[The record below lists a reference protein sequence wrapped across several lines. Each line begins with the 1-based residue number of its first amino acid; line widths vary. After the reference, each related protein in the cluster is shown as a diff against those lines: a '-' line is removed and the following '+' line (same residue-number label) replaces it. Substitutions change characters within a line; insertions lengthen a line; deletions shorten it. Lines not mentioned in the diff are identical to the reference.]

1 MRVTTWVRALDHFV
15 EACWLL
21 ALVAVPIYFDTLTV
35 RIFEPDKI
43 VLFRNIVMLMVLAV
57 LLRAILTLPAAL
69 ANRTASPSASAIGPG
84 DGGTDVASRAPW
96 WRAEILRRPL
106 LVPVAVFVLV
116 YTAATIHSVLPG
128 ISFWG
133 SYDRSQGLYTWLNYI
148 AFFLILSYQV
158 RRWPQIERIISA
170 LVFGSIPVALYGVIQ
185 HFQWDPVA
193 WGADTS
199 TRVAST
205 LGNSIFLGAYVIMC
219 MPFAA
224 YRLWQAV
231 ERLRAD
237 RWAAQTAAALAT
249 AGAPPTAGGRRTGAG
264 AGTDGARGTQG
275 QGQRRATP
283 ASRAGRQAQTNAG
296 RRDTIT
302 IGANSPPIVPVIGY
316 ALILVLNF
324 AALFWCGSRGPYYGL
339 AAAALVIG
347 FPLTIKFS
355 NPYPAIASIALFIGV
370 IGFPQGLNALQH
382 IASPSGATA
391 AGSSTTAQDAGHLT
405 DITGIS
411 GATGTA
417 EVRVFIWKGSIPLI
431 EHSWLLGW
439 GPETMIYVYAPYY
452 PSGLGHIER
461 SNAAPDRNH
470 DLWLD
475 FLVFSGVL
483 GLAAWV
489 AILGS
494 VTAVLYRLLRR
505 TASRRVTLLCA
516 AIIAAVLAHLV
527 EGSVGIPIVS
537 TLMILWTLF
546 AVLTAVYARPEL
558 RGADA
563 ARRVAVTGAADV
575 PDALATQPREGVLV
589 GAGAAGAAGIGG
601 GGRAQG
607 QQPRRAGGGNG
618 AGPRGGSG
626 QRPRQVARPATY
638 GSSFERLTA
647 GQQGGLLG
655 LIVLLL
661 VAIVGGGLLFT
672 NNVQVVR
679 ADASYKAGQG
689 YDNAASACL
698 SQIQGA
704 LQQYGGAQQAMTQQN
719 TCLGQTATNQQ
730 VLNYTGSTLLPQAL
744 SAFQDATVAQP
755 NQDMYDLWM
764 GKTYL
769 DQATYDLIMQQVK
782 PDQAAQYG
790 ADADIQ
796 FGNAEHTLMV
806 AHGLNPYNA
815 DHPMNLAR
823 MYTIWASQH
832 DPGKWLL
839 ADKYYKIA
847 TELAR
852 NNGRWADE
860 WGRAD
865 LSQAARA
872 GLTTAQRQQIT
883 AQALATF
890 KRAQRADDLLG
901 DAHAWAAQADLQ
913 LAGYNPVSAAG
924 YNADAARESRLA
936 LQTGGFEAAQF
947 VPPTGAG
954 VSPTIIGGLVT
965 ALYNGHDYKGL
976 ATPFRFTAPNVT
988 PPGMASPITLA
999 ISPTL
1004 GLQGPRSPYAATIAS
1019 AQATL
1024 RQKGLLK

>member
-1 MRVTTWVRALDHFV
+1 MRITTWVRALDYFV

-69 ANRTASPSASAIGPG
+69 ANRASMSSASAADSMSI
-84 DGGTDVASRAPW
+84 DGGTDVAKPVPW
-96 WRAEILRRPL
+96 WRTEILRRPL

-133 SYDRSQGLYTWLNYI
+133 SYDRSQGLLTWLSYI

-170 LVFGSIPVALYGVIQ
+170 LVFGSIPVAFYGVMQ

-219 MPFAA
+219 MPFAG

-237 RWAAQTAAALAT
+237 RWAARTSASLATADPSLAT
-249 AGAPPTAGGRRTGAG
+249 AGRRAGVGAG
-264 AGTDGARGTQG
+264 GARGA
-275 QGQRRATP
+275 QGQRRGAP
-283 ASRAGRQAQTNAG
+283 AGRAGRQAQTNVG

-302 IGANSPPIVPVIGY
+302 IGAGNIPPIVPVIGY
-316 ALILVLNF
+316 SLVLILNF
-324 AALFWCGSRGPYYGL
+324 AALYWCGSRGPYYGL
-339 AAAALVIG
+339 LAAAFVVG
-347 FPLTIKFS
+347 FPLMIKFS
-355 NPYPAIASIALFIGV
+355 NPYPAMAGIALAIA
-370 IGFPQGLNALQH
+370 IYLFPQAINVLNH
-382 IASPSGATA
+382 P
-391 AGSSTTAQDAGHLT
+391 SSTTTAVAASSSTAQDAGHLT
-405 DITGIS
+405 DLGVN
-411 GATGTA
+411 GTS

-431 EHSWLLGW
+431 EHNWLLGW

-483 GLAAWV
+483 GLAAWL

-494 VTAVLYRLLRR
+494 VAAVLYRLLRR

-537 TLMILWTLF
+537 TLMILWALLG
-546 AVLTAVYARPEL
+546 VLAAVYARPEL

-563 ARRVAVTGAADV
+563 ARRVAIAAS
-575 PDALATQPREGVLV
+575 PDAPEATPAPQREGVLV
-589 GAGAAGAAGIGG
+589 GAGAAGRPGG
-601 GGRAQG
+601 NSRAQG

-618 AGPRGGSG
+618 AGQRGGAG
-626 QRPRQVARPATY
+626 QRPRQAPRPATY

-689 YDNAASACL
+689 YDNAASNCL

-704 LQQYGGAQQAMTQQN
+704 VQQSGAQQALTQQS

-730 VLNYTGSTLLPQAL
+730 VLNYIGSTLLPGAL
-744 SAFQDATVAQP
+744 TAFQDAIGDQP

-769 DQATYDLIMQQVK
+769 DQATYDLLMQQIK
-782 PDQAAQYG
+782 PAQAAQYS
-790 ADADIQ
+790 ADADTQ

-806 AHGLNPYNA
+806 ARGLNPYNA

-832 DPGKWLL
+832 DPSKWAL
-839 ADKYYKIA
+839 ADQYYKIA
-847 TELAR
+847 TGLAR

-865 LSQAARA
+865 LSQAART

-883 AQALATF
+883 AQALAAF
-890 KRAQRADDLLG
+890 KHAEKADDLLG

-913 LAGYNPVSAAG
+913 LVRYNPTSTSASG

-936 LQTGGFEAAQF
+936 LQTGGFEAPQF
-947 VPPTGAG
+947 APPTGAG

-976 ATPFRFTAPNVT
+976 AAPFRFTAPNVT
-988 PPGMASPITLA
+988 PPGVASPITLA

-1004 GLQGPRSPYAATIAS
+1004 GLQGPQSPYAVTIAS

>member
-1 MRVTTWVRALDHFV
+1 MRVTTWVRALDYFV

-57 LLRAILTLPAAL
+57 LLRAILTLPSVLTGRA
-69 ANRTASPSASAIGPG
+69 TASASSST
-84 DGGTDVASRAPW
+84 DSVTDGTDTARRVPW
-96 WRAEILRRPL
+96 WRAEIMRRPL
-106 LVPVAVFVLV
+106 LIPVAVFVLV

-170 LVFGSIPVALYGVIQ
+170 LVFGSIPVAFYGVMQ

-231 ERLRAD
+231 ERLRATGS
-237 RWAAQTAAALAT
+237 AARASASLAT
-249 AGAPPTAGGRRTGAG
+249 PDVPTSVGGRRTGAG
-264 AGTDGARGTQG
+264 TSGARGA
-275 QGQRRATP
+275 QGQRRGAP
-283 ASRAGRQAQTNAG
+283 AGRAGRQAQTTVG

-302 IGANSPPIVPVIGY
+302 IGAGNIPPIVPVIGY
-316 ALILVLNF
+316 ALILILNF
-324 AALFWCGSRGPYYGL
+324 AALYWCGSRGPYYGL
-339 AAAALVIG
+339 LISVFLVG
-347 FPLTIKFS
+347 FPLLIKFS
-355 NPYPAIASIALFIGV
+355 NPYPAMAGIALSIV
-370 IGFPQGLNALQH
+370 IYLFPQAISVLNQ
-382 IASPSGATA
+382 PSATTA
-391 AGSSTTAQDAGHLT
+391 VAVSSTAQDAGHLT
-405 DITGIS
+405 DL
-411 GATGTA
+411 AVNGTS

-431 EHSWLLGW
+431 EHNWLLGW

-483 GLAAWV
+483 GLAAWL

-494 VTAVLYRLLRR
+494 AAAVLYRLLRR

-546 AVLTAVYARPEL
+546 GVLTAVYARPEL

-563 ARRVAVTGAADV
+563 ARRVAASPATDMAEAT
-575 PDALATQPREGVLV
+575 LAQQREGALV
-589 GAGAAGAAGIGG
+589 GVGATTAG
-601 GGRAQG
+601 RTQG
-607 QQPRRAGGGNG
+607 PQPRRAGSGNANG
-618 AGPRGGSG
+618 SGPRGGSG
-626 QRPRQVARPATY
+626 QRPRQAPRPATY

-661 VAIVGGGLLFT
+661 VAIVGGGLLFW

-689 YDNAASACL
+689 YDNAASTCL
-698 SQIQGA
+698 AQIQGA
-704 LQQYGGAQQAMTQQN
+704 IQQYGAQQAPTQQN
-719 TCLGQTATNQQ
+719 SCLGPSVTVQRVLDYTA
-730 VLNYTGSTLLPQAL
+730 STLLPQAL
-744 SAFQDATVAQP
+744 SAFQDATGAQP

-769 DQATYDLIMQQVK
+769 DQATYDLVMQQVK

-796 FGNAEHTLMV
+796 FGNARDTLLR
-806 AHGLNPYNA
+806 ARALNPRNA

-832 DPGKWLL
+832 DPSKWPL
-839 ADKYYKIA
+839 ADQYYKIA
-847 TELAR
+847 TDLAR
-852 NNGRWADE
+852 NNGRWFDE

-865 LSQAARA
+865 LSQAGRA
-872 GLTTAQRQQIT
+872 GLTPAQRQQIT
-883 AQALATF
+883 ARALATF
-890 KRAQRADDLLG
+890 KRAQKADDLLG
-901 DAHAWAAQADLQ
+901 DAHAFAGQADLR
-913 LAGYNPVSAAG
+913 LAGLYPASASG
-924 YNADAARESRLA
+924 YDADAASEFRKA
-936 LQTGGFEAAQF
+936 LQTGGFE
-947 VPPTGAG
+947 
-954 VSPTIIGGLVT
+954 PTITYLSSTGQLSPAIYGDLVT

-976 ATPFRFTAPNVT
+976 VTPFRFTAPSVT
-988 PPGMASPITLA
+988 PAGVEAPITLA

-1004 GLQGPRSPYAATIAS
+1004 GLQGPQSPYAATIAS

>member
-1 MRVTTWVRALDHFV
+1 MRITTWVRALDYFV

-69 ANRTASPSASAIGPG
+69 ANRASTSSASASDSMSI
-84 DGGTDVASRAPW
+84 DGGTDVAKPVPW
-96 WRAEILRRPL
+96 WRTEFLRRPL

-133 SYDRSQGLYTWLNYI
+133 SYDRSQGLLTWLSYI

-170 LVFGSIPVALYGVIQ
+170 LVFGSIPVAFYGVMQ

-219 MPFAA
+219 MPFAG

-237 RWAAQTAAALAT
+237 RWAARTSASLATADPSLAT
-249 AGAPPTAGGRRTGAG
+249 AGRRAG
-264 AGTDGARGTQG
+264 AGGARGA
-275 QGQRRATP
+275 QGQRRGAP
-283 ASRAGRQAQTNAG
+283 AGRAGRQAQTNVG

-302 IGANSPPIVPVIGY
+302 IGAGNIPPIVPVIGY
-316 ALILVLNF
+316 SLVLILNF
-324 AALFWCGSRGPYYGL
+324 AALYWCGSRGPYYGL
-339 AAAALVIG
+339 LAAAFVVG
-347 FPLTIKFS
+347 FPLMIKFS
-355 NPYPAIASIALFIGV
+355 NPYPAMAGIALAIA
-370 IGFPQGLNALQH
+370 IYLFPQAINVLNH
-382 IASPSGATA
+382 P
-391 AGSSTTAQDAGHLT
+391 SSTTTAVAASSTAQDAGHLT
-405 DITGIS
+405 DLGVN
-411 GATGTA
+411 GTS

-431 EHSWLLGW
+431 EHNWLLGW

-483 GLAAWV
+483 GLAAWL

-494 VTAVLYRLLRR
+494 VAAVLYRLLRR

-546 AVLTAVYARPEL
+546 GVLAAVYARPEL
-558 RGADA
+558 RGGDA
-563 ARRVAVTGAADV
+563 ARRVAMAGSPDV
-575 PDALATQPREGVLV
+575 LEATSAPQREGVLV
-589 GAGAAGAAGIGG
+589 GAGAAG
-601 GGRAQG
+601 RASGNSRVQG

-618 AGPRGGSG
+618 AGSRGGAG
-626 QRPRQVARPATY
+626 QRTRQAPRPATY
-638 GSSFERLTA
+638 GSSFELLTA

-689 YDNAASACL
+689 YDNAASNCL

-704 LQQYGGAQQAMTQQN
+704 VQQAGAQQALTQQS

-730 VLNYTGSTLLPQAL
+730 VLNYTGSTLLPGAL
-744 SAFQDATVAQP
+744 TAFQDAIGAQP

-769 DQATYDLIMQQVK
+769 DQATYDLLMQQIK
-782 PDQAAQYG
+782 PAQAAQYS
-790 ADADIQ
+790 ADADTQ
-796 FGNAEHTLMV
+796 FSNAEHTLMV

-832 DPGKWLL
+832 DPGKWAL
-839 ADKYYKIA
+839 ADQYYKIA
-847 TELAR
+847 TGLAR
-852 NNGRWADE
+852 NNGRWSDE

-865 LSQAARA
+865 LSQAART

-883 AQALATF
+883 AQALAAF
-890 KRAQRADDLLG
+890 KHAEKADDLLG

-913 LAGYNPVSAAG
+913 LVRYNPTSASASG

-936 LQTGGFEAAQF
+936 LQTGGFEAPQF
-947 VPPTGAG
+947 APPTGAG

-976 ATPFRFTAPNVT
+976 AAPFRFTTPNVT
-988 PPGMASPITLA
+988 PPGVASPITLA

-1004 GLQGPRSPYAATIAS
+1004 GLQGPQSPYAVTIAS

>member
-1 MRVTTWVRALDHFV
+1 MRVTTWVRALDLFV

-57 LLRAILTLPAAL
+57 LLRAILTLPSAL
-69 ANRTASPSASAIGPG
+69 ANRATASSPSAADSV
-84 DGGTDVASRAPW
+84 DGRPDVPKRAPW
-96 WRAEILRRPL
+96 WRAEIMRRPL
-106 LVPVAVFVLV
+106 LIPVAVFVLV

-148 AFFLILSYQV
+148 AFFLILSYQL

-170 LVFGSIPVALYGVIQ
+170 LVFGSIPVAFYGVVQ

-224 YRLWQAV
+224 YRLWRAV
-231 ERLRAD
+231 ECLRAGN
-237 RWAAQTAAALAT
+237 AATRTAASLAT
-249 AGAPPTAGGRRTGAG
+249 ASAPLAAGGRRTGAG
-264 AGTDGARGTQG
+264 TGATRGS
-275 QGQRRATP
+275 QGQRRGAP
-283 ASRAGRQAQTNAG
+283 AGRVGRQGQTTVG
-296 RRDTIT
+296 RRDTVT
-302 IGANSPPIVPVIGY
+302 IGGNIPPIVPVIGY
-316 ALILVLNF
+316 ALILILNF
-324 AALFWCGSRGPYYGL
+324 AALYWCGSRGPYYGFL
-339 AAAALVIG
+339 AAALVVG
-347 FPLTIKFS
+347 VPLTMKFS
-355 NPYPAIASIALFIGV
+355 NPYPAMAGIALAIA
-370 IGFPQGLNALQH
+370 IYLFPQAINALNH
-382 IASPSGATA
+382 PSTTTAVAASS
-391 AGSSTTAQDAGHLT
+391 TAQDAGHLT
-405 DITGIS
+405 DLGVN
-411 GATGTA
+411 GTS

-431 EHSWLLGW
+431 EHNWLLGW

-475 FLVFSGVL
+475 FLVFSGIL
-483 GLAAWV
+483 GLAAWL

-494 VTAVLYRLLRR
+494 AAAVLYRLLRR

-563 ARRVAVTGAADV
+563 ARRVVATASA
-575 PDALATQPREGVLV
+575 DALDAAPALQREGVLI
-589 GAGAAGAAGIGG
+589 GASAAGATAVGTAAL
-601 GGRAQG
+601 RQG
-607 QQPRRAGGGNG
+607 QQPRRAGSGNANG
-618 AGPRGGSG
+618 SGPRGASG

-661 VAIVGGGLLFT
+661 VAIVGGGLIFT

-689 YDNAASACL
+689 YDNAASNCL
-698 SQIQGA
+698 GQIQNA
-704 LQQYGGAQQAMTQQN
+704 IQQYGGAQQAMSQPNRQN
-719 TCLGQTATNQQ
+719 CLGAPTVPTNQQ
-730 VLNYTGSTLLPQAL
+730 VLNYIGSPLLPNAL
-744 SAFQDATVAQP
+744 SAFQDATGAQP

-790 ADADIQ
+790 ADADVQ

-806 AHGLNPYNA
+806 ARGLNPYNA

-832 DPGKWLL
+832 DPSKWTL

-847 TELAR
+847 TDLAR

-883 AQALATF
+883 ARALAAF
-890 KRAQRADDLLG
+890 KHAAKADDLLG
-901 DAHAWAAQADLQ
+901 DAHAWAAQGDLQ
-913 LAGYNPVSAAG
+913 LARFGSASA
-924 YNADAARESRLA
+924 YYADAARESRLA
-936 LQTGGFEAAQF
+936 LQTGGFEAPQF

-988 PPGMASPITLA
+988 PADVASPITLA

-1004 GLQGPRSPYAATIAS
+1004 GLQGPQSPYAATIAS

>member
-1 MRVTTWVRALDHFV
+1 MRVTTWVRALDLFV

-57 LLRAILTLPAAL
+57 LLRAILTLPSTL
-69 ANRTASPSASAIGPG
+69 ANRATASSLSAADSV
-84 DGGTDVASRAPW
+84 DGGIDVVRPVPW

-106 LVPVAVFVLV
+106 LIPVAVFVLV

-170 LVFGSIPVALYGVIQ
+170 LVFGSIPVAFYGVMQ

-205 LGNSIFLGAYVIMC
+205 LGNSIFLGAYVISC

-231 ERLRAD
+231 ERLRATGS
-237 RWAAQTAAALAT
+237 AARASASLVAADVPTLA
-249 AGAPPTAGGRRTGAG
+249 GRRRTGASM
-264 AGTDGARGTQG
+264 GARGVQG
-275 QGQRRATP
+275 QGQRRGTP
-283 ASRAGRQAQTNAG
+283 AGRAGRQAQTTVG

-302 IGANSPPIVPVIGY
+302 ISASNIPPIVPVIGY
-316 ALILVLNF
+316 SLVLILNF
-324 AALFWCGSRGPYYGL
+324 AALYWCGSRGPYYGL
-339 AAAALVIG
+339 LAAAFVVG
-347 FPLTIKFS
+347 FPLTIKLS
-355 NPYPAIASIALFIGV
+355 NPYPAMAGIALAIA
-370 IGFPQGLNALQH
+370 IYLFPQAISALNQPSATTAVA
-382 IASPSGATA
+382 ASS
-391 AGSSTTAQDAGHLT
+391 TAQDAGHLT
-405 DITGIS
+405 DL
-411 GATGTA
+411 AVNGTS
-417 EVRVFIWKGSIPLI
+417 EVRVFIWKGSTPLI
-431 EHSWLLGW
+431 EHNWLLGW

-483 GLAAWV
+483 GLAAWL

-494 VTAVLYRLLRR
+494 VAAVLYRLLRR

-537 TLMILWTLF
+537 TLMILWTLLG
-546 AVLTAVYARPEL
+546 VLTAVYARPEL

-563 ARRVAVTGAADV
+563 VRRVAAAADV
-575 PDALATQPREGVLV
+575 LEAAPALQREGVLV
-589 GAGAAGAAGIGG
+589 GAGATAA
-601 GGRAQG
+601 GRAQG
-607 QQPRRAGGGNG
+607 QQPRRAGSGNANG
-618 AGPRGGSG
+618 SGPRGGSG

-661 VAIVGGGLLFT
+661 AAVVGGSLLFT

-689 YDNAASACL
+689 YDNAASNCL
-698 SQIQGA
+698 GQIQNA
-704 LQQYGGAQQAMTQQN
+704 IQQYGGAQQAMSQPNGQN
-719 TCLGQTATNQQ
+719 CLGAPTAPTNQQ
-730 VLNYTGSTLLPQAL
+730 VLNYIGSPLLPNAL
-744 SAFQDATVAQP
+744 SAFQDATSAQP

-796 FGNAEHTLMV
+796 FGNARDTLLR
-806 AHGLNPYNA
+806 ARGLNPRNA
-815 DHPMNLAR
+815 DHPMNIAR

-832 DPGKWLL
+832 DPGKWPL
-839 ADKYYKIA
+839 ANQYYKIA
-847 TELAR
+847 TDLAR
-852 NNGRWADE
+852 NNGRWFDE

-883 AQALATF
+883 AQALAIF
-890 KRAQRADDLLG
+890 KRAQKADDLLG
-901 DAHAWAAQADLQ
+901 DAHAFAGEADLQ
-913 LAGYNPVSAAG
+913 LAKYGNANAY
-924 YNADAARESRLA
+924 YADAANEFKAA
-936 LQTGGFEAAQF
+936 LQTGGFESPNPF
-947 VPPTGAG
+947 VPPTGLS
-954 VSPTIIGGLVT
+954 VSPSIIGGLVT
-965 ALYNGHDYKGL
+965 AMYSSQDYKGL
-976 ATPFRFTAPNVT
+976 VTPFRFTAPGVT
-988 PPGMASPITLA
+988 PAGVESPITLA

-1004 GLQGPRSPYAATIAS
+1004 GLRGPQSPYAVTIAS

>member
-1 MRVTTWVRALDHFV
+1 MRVTTWVRALDYFV

-57 LLRAILTLPAAL
+57 LLRAILTLPTAL
-69 ANRTASPSASAIGPG
+69 ANRASASTASSASVSDSMSIAS
-84 DGGTDVASRAPW
+84 GTDVAKPAPW

-170 LVFGSIPVALYGVIQ
+170 LVFGSIPVAFYGVMQ
-185 HFQWDPVA
+185 HLQWDPVA

-231 ERLRAD
+231 ERLRATSS
-237 RWAAQTAAALAT
+237 AARASASPAT
-249 AGAPPTAGGRRTGAG
+249 ADVPASVGGRRTGAG
-264 AGTDGARGTQG
+264 TGGARGA
-275 QGQRRATP
+275 QGQRRGAPTG
-283 ASRAGRQAQTNAG
+283 RAGRQAQTTVG

-302 IGANSPPIVPVIGY
+302 IGAGNIPPIVPVIGY
-316 ALILVLNF
+316 ALILILNF
-324 AALFWCGSRGPYYGL
+324 AALYWCGSRGPYYGL
-339 AAAALVIG
+339 LAAVFVVG
-347 FPLTIKFS
+347 FPLTIKLS
-355 NPYPAIASIALFIGV
+355 NPYPAMAGIALAIA
-370 IGFPQGLNALQH
+370 IYLFPQAISVLNQTSTTTAVA
-382 IASPSGATA
+382 ASS
-391 AGSSTTAQDAGHLT
+391 TAQDAGHLT
-405 DITGIS
+405 DL
-411 GATGTA
+411 AVNGTS

-431 EHSWLLGW
+431 EHNWLLGW

-483 GLAAWV
+483 GLAAWL

-494 VTAVLYRLLRR
+494 VAAVLYRLLRR

-537 TLMILWTLF
+537 TLMILWTLLG
-546 AVLTAVYARPEL
+546 VLTAVYARPEL

-563 ARRVAVTGAADV
+563 VRRVAAATDV
-575 PDALATQPREGVLV
+575 LEAAPALQREGVLV
-589 GAGAAGAAGIGG
+589 GADAIGTVGATAP
-601 GGRAQG
+601 GRAQG
-607 QQPRRAGGGNG
+607 QQPRRAGSGNANG
-618 AGPRGGSG
+618 SGPRGGSG

-661 VAIVGGGLLFT
+661 AAIVGGGLLFS

-689 YDNAASACL
+689 YDNAASNCL
-698 SQIQGA
+698 GQIQNA
-704 LQQYGGAQQAMTQQN
+704 IQQYGGAQQAMSQPN
-719 TCLGQTATNQQ
+719 GKNCLGAPTTPTNQQ
-730 VLNYTGSTLLPQAL
+730 VLNYVGSPLLPNAL
-744 SAFQDATVAQP
+744 SAFQDATSAQP

-796 FGNAEHTLMV
+796 FGNARDTLLH
-806 AHGLNPYNA
+806 ARALNPRNA

-832 DPGKWLL
+832 DPGKWPL
-839 ADKYYKIA
+839 ADQYYKTA
-847 TELAR
+847 TDLAR
-852 NNGRWADE
+852 NNGRWFDE

-872 GLTTAQRQQIT
+872 GLTTPRHQQIT
-883 AQALATF
+883 AQALAIF
-890 KRAQRADDLLG
+890 KRAQKADDLLG
-901 DAHAWAAQADLQ
+901 DAHAFAGQADLR
-913 LAGYNPVSAAG
+913 LAGYNPASASG
-924 YNADAARESRLA
+924 HYADAASEFRKA
-936 LQTGGFEAAQF
+936 LQTGGFESTITYLSS
-947 VPPTGAG
+947 TGQLSPAIYG
-954 VSPTIIGGLVT
+954 DLVS

-976 ATPFRFTAPNVT
+976 VTPFRFTAPSVT
-988 PPGMASPITLA
+988 PAGVESPITLA
-999 ISPTL
+999 ISQTL
-1004 GLQGPRSPYAATIAS
+1004 GLQGPQSPYAATIAS

>member
-1 MRVTTWVRALDHFV
+1 MGITTWVRALDYFV

-69 ANRTASPSASAIGPG
+69 ANRASTSSASASDSMSI
-84 DGGTDVASRAPW
+84 DGGTDVAKPVPW
-96 WRAEILRRPL
+96 WRTEILRRPL

-133 SYDRSQGLYTWLNYI
+133 SYDRSQGLLTWLSYI

-170 LVFGSIPVALYGVIQ
+170 LVFGSIPVAFYGVMQ

-219 MPFAA
+219 MPFAG

-237 RWAAQTAAALAT
+237 RWAARTSASLAT
-249 AGAPPTAGGRRTGAG
+249 AGAPLATGGRRAG
-264 AGTDGARGTQG
+264 AAPTANGARGAQG
-275 QGQRRATP
+275 QGQRRGAP
-283 ASRAGRQAQTNAG
+283 AGRAGRQARTTAG

-302 IGANSPPIVPVIGY
+302 IGAGNIPPIVPVIGY
-316 ALILVLNF
+316 ALILILNF
-324 AALFWCGSRGPYYGL
+324 AALYWCGSRGPYYGL
-339 AAAALVIG
+339 LAAAFVVG
-347 FPLTIKFS
+347 FPLMIKFS
-355 NPYPAIASIALFIGV
+355 NPYPAMAGIALAIA
-370 IGFPQGLNALQH
+370 IYLFPQAINVLNH
-382 IASPSGATA
+382 P
-391 AGSSTTAQDAGHLT
+391 SSTTTAVAASSSTAQDAGHLT
-405 DITGIS
+405 DLGVN
-411 GATGTA
+411 GTS

-431 EHSWLLGW
+431 EHNWLLGW

-483 GLAAWV
+483 GLAAWL

-494 VTAVLYRLLRR
+494 VAAVLYRLLRR

-546 AVLTAVYARPEL
+546 GVLAAVYARPEL

-563 ARRVAVTGAADV
+563 ARRVAIAGSPDVLEATAA
-575 PDALATQPREGVLV
+575 PQREGVLV
-589 GAGAAGAAGIGG
+589 GAGAAG
-601 GGRAQG
+601 RASGNSRATG
-607 QQPRRAGGGNG
+607 QQPRRASGGNG
-618 AGPRGGSG
+618 AGPRGGAG
-626 QRPRQVARPATY
+626 PRTRQALRPATY

-661 VAIVGGGLLFT
+661 VAIVGGSLLFT

-689 YDNAASACL
+689 YDNAASNCL

-704 LQQYGGAQQAMTQQN
+704 VQQAGAQQALTQQS

-730 VLNYTGSTLLPQAL
+730 VLNYIGSTLLPGAL
-744 SAFQDATVAQP
+744 TAFQDAIGAQP

-769 DQATYDLIMQQVK
+769 DQATYDLLMQQIK
-782 PDQAAQYG
+782 PAQAAQYS
-790 ADADIQ
+790 ADADTQ

-806 AHGLNPYNA
+806 ARGLNPYNA

-832 DPGKWLL
+832 DPSKWAL
-839 ADKYYKIA
+839 ADQYYKIA
-847 TELAR
+847 TGLAR

-865 LSQAARA
+865 LSQAART

-883 AQALATF
+883 AQALAAF
-890 KRAQRADDLLG
+890 KHAEKADDLLG

-913 LAGYNPVSAAG
+913 LVRYNPTSTSASG

-936 LQTGGFEAAQF
+936 LQTGGFEAPQF
-947 VPPTGAG
+947 APPTGAG

-976 ATPFRFTAPNVT
+976 AAPFRFTAPNVT
-988 PPGMASPITLA
+988 PPGVASPITLA

-1004 GLQGPRSPYAATIAS
+1004 GLQGPQSPYAVTIAS